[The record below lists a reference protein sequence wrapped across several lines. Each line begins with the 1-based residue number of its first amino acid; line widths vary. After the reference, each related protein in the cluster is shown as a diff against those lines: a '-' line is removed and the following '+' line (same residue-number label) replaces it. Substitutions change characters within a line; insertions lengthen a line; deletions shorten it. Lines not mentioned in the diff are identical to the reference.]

1 MLEKE
6 RIKDFLL
13 FLEGGAAMII
23 FTLLICLVIGYFFG
37 CISTGIILGKIYG
50 VNLKQHGSGNIGTT
64 NALRTLGPAA
74 GAITLLGDVAK
85 TIIPIIAMRFLFGGS
100 DISGHIIALY
110 TGLGAVIGHNFP
122 FYMKFQG
129 GKGMA
134 ATAGMILAF
143 GDFRIIGICLA
154 VFILSVA
161 ITRYVSLGSLL
172 VNLCFPIGL
181 IIFYSGKP
189 EFLHMLI
196 LGLIFPILSIIK
208 HRENIKRLL
217 NGTERKLSFHKDK
230 DA

>member
-1 MLEKE
+1 MVILT
-6 RIKDFLL
+6 L
-13 FLEGGAAMII
+13 FLC
-23 FTLLICLVIGYFFG
+23 FFVGYFCG

-64 NALRTLGPAA
+64 NALRTMGPAA

-85 TIIPIIAMRFLFGGS
+85 TILPIVVMRLIFGGD
-100 DISGHIIALY
+100 DISAHIIALY

-143 GDFRIIGICLA
+143 GDHRIIGICLA
-154 VFILSVA
+154 VFIIRVA
-161 ITRYVSLGSLL
+161 FTRYVSLGSLL

-181 IIFYSGKP
+181 IIFYGGKK
-189 EFLHMLI
+189 EFVHMLV

-217 NGTERKLSFHKDK
+217 HGTERKLSFHKDK